1 MRRAWAGLAC
11 LIAAATMARASDV
24 PDLRNIDRR
33 IQKEPAYS
41 AERPLH
47 GVLAFG
53 PQALKRVWM
62 VLDRSK
68 PDSRLY
74 DLLYVDLDADGDL
87 TEPAERV
94 VGREEGDT
102 VRFRLPDLKDP
113 VTGAV
118 HTQFTVRASGAAEP
132 TVMVSLMWRGR
143 SKMGGG
149 YPQDP
154 EDGYLRFGDRP
165 ANAPVMWAD
174 GDGPFRFQR
183 WYGGRLPIGGQE
195 DFKVFIGQPGAGA
208 NAFWA
213 FQEHVLPESEGVQAT
228 LVYRDA
234 SDKERRVVCL
244 LKERC

>member
-1 MRRAWAGLAC
+1 MRGLWIGLSC
-11 LIAAATMARASDV
+11 VLVAATQARASDA

-33 IQKEPAYS
+33 IGKEPAYN
-41 AERPLH
+41 AERPLY
-47 GVLAFG
+47 GLLAFG
-53 PQALKRVWM
+53 PRAQKRVWM
-62 VLDRSK
+62 VLDHSK
-68 PDSRLY
+68 RDSRLF
-74 DLLYVDLDADGDL
+74 DRLYVDLDADGDL
-87 TEPAERV
+87 TGPAEQV
-94 VGREEGDT
+94 IGREQGDS
-102 VRFRLPDLKDP
+102 VRFQLPDLKDP
-113 VTGAV
+113 VNGAV
-118 HTQFTVRASGAAEP
+118 HSHFTVRVSGAAAP

-149 YPQDP
+149 YPEDP
-154 EDGYLRFGDRP
+154 EAGYMRFGDRP

-195 DFKVFIGQPGAGA
+195 DFKVFVGQPGEGP

-213 FQEHVLPESEGVQAT
+213 FQEHVLPDAEGVQAT

-234 SDKERRVVCL
+234 GGKDRRAVCL